1 MEWLIKSIKIDLK
14 VDNNITVVGTAFLV
28 FFFGIPALVI
38 LIFSYPYTTRTDF
51 IVSIIMFLIMILGAT
66 YFNEKYDKVNQFWEF
81 ILYSSVLIIASLN
94 IYIIKMISEINILSF
109 LMRILLTILVTMI
122 AIIIMHELNKRLSPL
137 IKNEREN
144 F

>member
-1 MEWLIKSIKIDLK
+1 MDKEDI
-14 VDNNITVVGTAFLV
+14 DNNITVVGTAFLV

-38 LIFSYPYTTRTDF
+38 LIFSYPYTTMIDL
-51 IVSIIMFLIMILGAT
+51 IASIIMFLIMILGAT
-66 YFNEKYDKVNQFWEF
+66 YFNEKYDKVNQSWEF

-94 IYIIKMISEINILSF
+94 IYIIKEISEINILNF

-122 AIIIMHELNKRLSPL
+122 AIIIMHELNKILSPL

-144 F
+144 

>member
-1 MEWLIKSIKIDLK
+1 

>member
-1 MEWLIKSIKIDLK
+1 MDKEDI
-14 VDNNITVVGTAFLV
+14 DNNITVVGTAFLV

-137 IKNEREN
+137 IKNERERRN
-144 F
+144 IS

>member
-1 MEWLIKSIKIDLK
+1 MDKEDI
-14 VDNNITVVGTAFLV
+14 DNNITVVGTAFLV

-94 IYIIKMISEINILSF
+94 IYIIKMISGINILSF

-137 IKNEREN
+137 IKNERERRN
-144 F
+144 LS

>member
-1 MEWLIKSIKIDLK
+1 MDKEDIDK
-14 VDNNITVVGTAFLV
+14 NITVVGTAFLV

-38 LIFSYPYTTRTDF
+38 LIFSYPYTTMIDL
-51 IVSIIMFLIMILGAT
+51 IASIIMFLIMILGAT

-94 IYIIKMISEINILSF
+94 IYIIKEISEINILNF

-122 AIIIMHELNKRLSPL
+122 AIIIMHELNKILSPL

-144 F
+144 

>member
-1 MEWLIKSIKIDLK
+1 

-81 ILYSSVLIIASLN
+81 I
-94 IYIIKMISEINILSF
+94 YI
-109 LMRILLTILVTMI
+109 VQY
-122 AIIIMHELNKRLSPL
+122 
-137 IKNEREN
+137 
-144 F
+144 

>member
-1 MEWLIKSIKIDLK
+1 MDKEDI
-14 VDNNITVVGTAFLV
+14 DNNITVVGTAFLV

-137 IKNEREN
+137 IKNERERRN
-144 F
+144 LS

>member
-1 MEWLIKSIKIDLK
+1 MDKEDI
-14 VDNNITVVGTAFLV
+14 DNNITVVGTAFLV

-38 LIFSYPYTTRTDF
+38 LIFSYPYTTGMDF

-94 IYIIKMISEINILSF
+94 IYIIKMISERNILSF

-137 IKNEREN
+137 IKNERERRN
-144 F
+144 ISR

>member
-1 MEWLIKSIKIDLK
+1 

-94 IYIIKMISEINILSF
+94 IYIIKMISERNILSF

>member
-1 MEWLIKSIKIDLK
+1 MDKRDI
-14 VDNNITVVGTAFLV
+14 DNNITVVGTAFLV

-38 LIFSYPYTTRTDF
+38 LIFSYPYTTGTDF

-81 ILYSSVLIIASLN
+81 ILYSSVLGIASLN

-137 IKNEREN
+137 IKNERERRN
-144 F
+144 IS

>member
-1 MEWLIKSIKIDLK
+1 MDKEGI
-14 VDNNITVVGTAFLV
+14 DNNITVVGTAFLV

-81 ILYSSVLIIASLN
+81 ILYSSVLGIASLN
-94 IYIIKMISEINILSF
+94 IYIIKTISEINILSF
-109 LMRILLTILVTMI
+109 LMRILLTISVTMI

-137 IKNEREN
+137 IKNERERRN
-144 F
+144 IS

>member
-1 MEWLIKSIKIDLK
+1 LEWLIKSIKIDLK

>member
-94 IYIIKMISEINILSF
+94 IYIIKMISERNILSF

>member
-1 MEWLIKSIKIDLK
+1 MDKGDI
-14 VDNNITVVGTAFLV
+14 DNNITVVGTAFLV

-38 LIFSYPYTTRTDF
+38 LIFSYPYTTGTDF

-81 ILYSSVLIIASLN
+81 ILYSSVLGIASLN

-137 IKNEREN
+137 IKNERERRN
-144 F
+144 IS

>member
-1 MEWLIKSIKIDLK
+1 MDKEDI
-14 VDNNITVVGTAFLV
+14 DNNITVVGTAFLV

-38 LIFSYPYTTRTDF
+38 LIFSYPYTTGTDF

-94 IYIIKMISEINILSF
+94 IYIIKMISERNILSF

-137 IKNEREN
+137 IKNERERRN
-144 F
+144 ISR